1 MSTPYEEVEEKIYNV
16 DPPPAERR
24 ANIGS
29 RTHSPDKSVQAEA
42 GANVNSN
49 HFTEHSKLL
58 PWLMLCA
65 VLSGFAVSLSIMT
78 LIWASITA
86 RESRVLQQQVMDQSA
101 LLLRE
106 GIRQPG
112 DETNGPSG
120 NTDYHK
126 RSK

>member
-1 MSTPYEEVEEKIYNV
+1 MAPQTLNTTRDVIHPRV
-16 DPPPAERR
+16 DAR
-24 ANIGS
+24 G
-29 RTHSPDKSVQAEA
+29 
-42 GANVNSN
+42 GGNVNQN

-65 VLSGFAVSLSIMT
+65 MLSGFSVSISVIT

-112 DETNGPSG
+112 DLTNGPSG
-120 NTDYHK
+120 NLNYPRK
-126 RSK
+126 EK